1 MTSNTNI
8 ILLILGGFIGWVL
21 FFLVTFYN
29 IKSRHQELDM
39 INQIQKEIKIVK
51 QEIKL
56 LK

>member
-1 MTSNTNI
+1 MTSNTNT
-8 ILLILGGFIGWVL
+8 ILLILGGFIGWGL

-39 INQIQKEIKIVK
+39 INQIQEEIKIVK